1 MLHKLLTISMSKS
14 TETKEIVRTWLTGKS
29 SCTLV
34 IPKEFAKEYGLD
46 VPSHVIIEKRTEGLL
61 IKKLDLQ
68 EV

>member
-46 VPSHVIIEKRTEGLL
+46 IPSHVIIEKRTEGLL

>member
-1 MLHKLLTISMSKS
+1 MLLKLLIISMSKVNES
-14 TETKEIVRTWLTGKS
+14 KEIIRTWLTGKN

-46 VPSHVIIEKRTEGLL
+46 IPSHVIIEKKADGLF

>member
-1 MLHKLLTISMSKS
+1 MTEFSESKQ
-14 TETKEIVRTWLTGKS
+14 IIRTWLTGKS

-46 VPSHVIIEKRTEGLL
+46 NPSHVVIEKTLDGIL
-61 IKKLDLQ
+61 IKKLDMH

>member
-1 MLHKLLTISMSKS
+1 MTEFTESKQ
-14 TETKEIVRTWLTGKS
+14 IIRTWLTGKS

-46 VPSHVIIEKRTEGLL
+46 IPSHVVIQKTLDGIL
-61 IKKLDLQ
+61 IKKLDMQ

>member
-1 MLHKLLTISMSKS
+1 MIENSES
-14 TETKEIVRTWLTGKS
+14 KEIVRTWLTGKC

-46 VPSHVIIEKRTEGLL
+46 QPSHVVIEKTTEGLL

>member
-1 MLHKLLTISMSKS
+1 MLLKLLTISMSKI
-14 TETKEIVRTWLTGKS
+14 TESKEIIRTWLTGKS

-46 VPSHVIIEKRTEGLL
+46 IPSHVIIEKKTDGLF

>member
-1 MLHKLLTISMSKS
+1 MLLIIFKDSMTEFSESKQ
-14 TETKEIVRTWLTGKS
+14 IIRTWLTGKS

-46 VPSHVIIEKRTEGLL
+46 NPSHVVIEKTPDGIL
-61 IKKLDLQ
+61 IKKLDMQ

>member
-1 MLHKLLTISMSKS
+1 M
-14 TETKEIVRTWLTGKS
+14 TETLDTKQIIRTWLTGKS

-46 VPSHVIIEKRTEGLL
+46 NPSHVVIKKTPDGIL
-61 IKKLDLQ
+61 IKKLDMQ